1 MSFDVVIIGAGL
13 AGLCAGL
20 RAAEAGAR
28 VQVLAKGAGSLHLG
42 GSTID
47 VLGYAPDLVASP
59 ADALPGFVASNP
71 EHPYARL
78 GPERVGA
85 AIEWFKNA
93 VDDIEFA
100 GGLGENYL
108 LPTAVGAVK
117 PTALVPTSLAA
128 GDVKGRRRFLLV
140 SFAAL
145 KDFYPSYL
153 AGNLNASD
161 SASARSLTLDTRLP
175 GPLGSEADVNGL
187 GFARS
192 FEDTRWRESVMRDLE
207 EHLDGV
213 DAVGFPAVLGRDD
226 ARGVWRELQEGLGRP
241 VFEIPTLPPSVPGI
255 RLYRSLVR
263 GIKQRG
269 GAIVV
274 GSAVVEHEAAKG
286 KVRAVFAEAAAR
298 PTRHEGSYFVLA
310 TGGVGAGGIEMD
322 SSWRIRE
329 SIFDLPL
336 RGAPGPEG
344 ERFAPEYFAD
354 HPANQAGV
362 ATDERGRAV
371 DDNGGVVYE
380 NLYVTGA
387 NLFGARPW
395 REKSG
400 NGLSVATGHAA
411 AEDILGNGE

>member
-1 MSFDVVIIGAGL
+1 MRFDIVIVGAGL

-20 RAAEAGAR
+20 RAAEAGAT
-28 VQVLAKGAGSLHLG
+28 VLVLAKGAGSLHLG

-71 EHPYARL
+71 EHPYSRV
-78 GPERVGA
+78 GPDRVGA

-93 VDDIEFA
+93 FDDMEFV
-100 GGLGENYL
+100 GSLRKNYL

-117 PTALVPTSLAA
+117 PTALVPSSLAA
-128 GDVKGRRRFLLV
+128 GDVEERRRFLIV

-153 AGNLNASD
+153 AGNLNASEA
-161 SASARSLTLDTRLP
+161 ASARSLTLDTRLP
-175 GPLGSEADVNGL
+175 DPLGSEADVNGL
-187 GFARS
+187 GYARS
-192 FEDTRWRESVMRDLE
+192 FEDPRWRESVMRDLE
-207 EHLDGV
+207 QHLRGV

-226 ARGVWRELQEGLGRP
+226 ARAVWRELQGGLERP

-255 RLYRSLVR
+255 RLYRSIVR
-263 GIKQRG
+263 GIKERG
-269 GAIVV
+269 GRIVV
-274 GSAVVEHEAAKG
+274 GSAVVGHEAANG
-286 KVRAVFAEAAAR
+286 KVRAVLAEAAGR
-298 PTRHEGSYFVLA
+298 PTRHEGRHFVLA
-310 TGGVGAGGIEMD
+310 TGGVSAGGIQMD
-322 SSWRIRE
+322 SSWRVRE

-336 RGAPGPEG
+336 RGAPGPDA
-344 ERFAPEYFAD
+344 ERFALEYFAD

-371 DDNGGVVYE
+371 DGNGGVVYE

-400 NGLSVATGHAA
+400 NGLSLATGYAA
-411 AEDILGNGE
+411 AEDILRNGE